1 MRYLDR
7 ILLFVVALGLLSCAQ
22 LQGIDP
28 RIVGSWQT
36 VEWKIEKTNELI
48 PLKMEFHFDSSGYYK
63 VDYGN
68 SVEEGTYYIQGE
80 RLYTTEKGQAQ
91 KYVQIVQLSE
101 DTMRLRMN
109 RAGRLELLTLVKKR

>member
-1 MRYLDR
+1 MRYFDK
-7 ILLFVVALGLLSCAQ
+7 ILAWALTLGMLACAQ
-22 LQGIDP
+22 FQGIDP